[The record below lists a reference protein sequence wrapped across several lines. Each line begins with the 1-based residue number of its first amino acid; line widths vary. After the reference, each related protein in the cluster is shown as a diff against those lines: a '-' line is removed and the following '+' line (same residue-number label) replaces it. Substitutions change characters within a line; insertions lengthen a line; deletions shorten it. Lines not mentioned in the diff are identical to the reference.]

1 VTDQPPISHCL
12 AAVVRSL
19 GGVADQT
26 ERTGPRAWRVVLAV
40 LAGAVFAYV
49 AGALA
54 LLTLLSSWDPPGPHV
69 DLTPGRFDLTT
80 DMPTLGWGALSVLTV
95 AAGTATVLFLV
106 RPQGTGRIFLI
117 LGAVGVLAIAVA
129 VAIGLAMFSVAA

>member
-1 VTDQPPISHCL
+1 M
-12 AAVVRSL
+12 
-19 GGVADQT
+19 ADER
-26 ERTGPRAWRVVLAV
+26 ERTTLRAWRVVLAV

-49 AGALA
+49 AGGLA
-54 LLTLLSSWDPPGPHV
+54 LMALVSSWDPPGPDV

-80 DMPTLGWGALSVLTV
+80 DMPTLGWGALTVLTL

-106 RPQGTGRIFLI
+106 RPQRTGRKFLV

-129 VAIGLAMFSVAA
+129 VITGSAVFSTTA